1 MSDNPNPYE
10 EDDQFMEMIRSFENM
25 LETGDTM
32 FWDAN
37 DLIDIIEYYLM
48 EEEAGKCRRA
58 LDYSMQLYPEN
69 IGFKIRQA
77 NLMLLNNMITEAQEM
92 LASLGKDAESDMWYY
107 YTQAI
112 IASSLDDHKKALEW
126 MERGLKIDP
135 EDEELLMMISQ
146 EYISLG
152 NFERA
157 IVFLKKLLELDS
169 TSEFGL
175 NMLASAYENLER
187 YNELETY
194 LTSFVDAHPFNKL
207 AWYHLGKT
215 YRHKFDHE
223 KALDAFDYVLAID
236 EQYSGALHQKG
247 LIYQMDGNFTS
258 ALEAYEEIL
267 KFNQVDVFALIS
279 AAFCFQKSENYDAA
293 VNYYLKALN
302 IDKDIAQIYIGLAN
316 CYFEKEDYSSALN
329 YTLNGLE
336 LTEDNLNLLTMA
348 AEIYYVS
355 EDYENAARYFLAA
368 LNLEKG
374 DINIWLNYCIVLREL
389 KKEKDAINAIDD
401 ELDRVNAFGDKSDF
415 SDEYNIGAF
424 LFIKSAIMF
433 SMGYDFEGEEYF
445 RDAIEYNPYEY
456 TVLFAY
462 DPELE
467 KNEKVLQLVNEF
479 EDQINSDDDD
489 EDDF

>member
-1 MSDNPNPYE
+1 MSDNLNPYE
-10 EDDQFMEMIRSFENM
+10 EDDQFMEMIRTFENM
-25 LETGDTM
+25 LESGETM

-37 DLIDIIEYYLM
+37 DLMDIIEYYLM
-48 EEEAGKCRRA
+48 EEEVGKCRRA

-77 NLMLLNNMITEAQEM
+77 NLMLLSNMVPEAQQL

-157 IVFLKKLLELDS
+157 IGFLKKLLELDPVG
-169 TSEFGL
+169 EFGL

-187 YNELETY
+187 YNELETF
-194 LTSFVDAHPFNKL
+194 LTTFTDTYPFNKL

-223 KALDAFDYVLAID
+223 KALEAFDYVLAID
-236 EQYSGALHQKG
+236 EQYSGAIHQKG
-247 LIYQMDGNFTS
+247 LIYQMDGNFTL
-258 ALEAYEEIL
+258 ALESYEEIL
-267 KFNQVDVFALIS
+267 KFNPVDVFALIS
-279 AAFCFQKSENYDAA
+279 AAFCYQKLENYDTAI
-293 VNYYLKALN
+293 VQYFKALDV
-302 IDKDIAQIYIGLAN
+302 DKDIAQIYIGLAN
-316 CYFEKEDYSSALN
+316 CFFEKEDFSSALN
-329 YTLNGLE
+329 FTLSGLE
-336 LTEDNLNLLTMA
+336 LAEGNLNLLTMA

-355 EDYENAARYFLAA
+355 EDYENAVRYFLAA
-368 LNLEKG
+368 LNIEKG

-389 KKEKDAINAIDD
+389 KKEKEAINVIDE
-401 ELDRVNAFGDKSDF
+401 ELDRINTFGAKAGF
-415 SDEYNIGAF
+415 SDEFNVGAF

-467 KNEKVLQLVNEF
+467 KNEKVAQLINEY
-479 EDQINSDDDD
+479 EDQINSDEDD
-489 EDDF
+489 EEDF